1 MNNRNFVI
9 KLEWVNQDEF
19 ENFLEELRETHDRST
34 PFEAWFTFKF
44 SDRSEQRFRLLF
56 NQENGFYFI

>member
-1 MNNRNFVI
+1 MNNRQFEI

-19 ENFLEELRETHDRST
+19 EKFLDELKETHDRVT

-44 SDRSEQRFRLLF
+44 RDGSKQRLRFLF
-56 NQENGFYFI
+56 NQENGFYFS